1 MHTSIL
7 GAGYRVLNV
16 KLNDGSWLQPSL
28 TIVDIQVLA
37 VGAMSGQQQSEVIS
51 QKLGKLGP
59 PNPIAKYKKMLFSQ
73 NPIVNFF

>member
-1 MHTSIL
+1 MNTSIL

-37 VGAMSGQQQSEVIS
+37 VGAMSGQQQSEAIS

-59 PNPIAKYKKMLFSQ
+59 PNPIAKRKNAIFSKSHG
-73 NPIVNFF
+73 